1 MDSHTTLSVGVNT
14 SAQLVYKHLVVPLP
28 VMQKTHPHLLPD
40 QYSKLLPRQHLR
52 PKMRSMRNQHL
63 QPHQSQQPNQ
73 VAMPKTSWP

>member
-1 MDSHTTLSVGVNT
+1 MDSHTTLNVGDNT

-28 VMQKTHPHLLPD
+28 VMQKTHLHLLPD

-52 PKMRSMRNQHL
+52 PKMRLMKNQQPL
-63 QPHQSQQPNQ
+63 PHQLQQLNP